1 MKQDLCKLIQY
12 NKPSKAN
19 IYFSSKYNPDER
31 GKKALFNDLLGATLH
46 RGNSLTLWGKGKG
59 KGQSIHIMCQ
69 CAVIIYVGGK
79 VANTG
84 SIVNHLDY

>member
-31 GKKALFNDLLGATLH
+31 GRKALFNNLLGTALDG
-46 RGNSLTLWGKGKG
+46 GNSLTLWGKRKG
-59 KGQSIHIMCQ
+59 KGQSIHIAMQ
-69 CAVIIYVGGK
+69 LQNAV
-79 VANTG
+79 
-84 SIVNHLDY
+84 L